1 MENMMSKVNIRNKRN
16 QFSIIKNNSKLIDSL
31 SDKDNYDILKIMGK
45 SVIKVGDVEL
55 VFYDVDNVD
64 LINAKYASKR
74 METNK
79 NRVVNEN
86 YRSLEPIEEDKKLYD
101 NKKDFTKE
109 IDNVKIIKHIHDI
122 DERAGEDV
130 FIVDKEKEY
139 SI

>member
-1 MENMMSKVNIRNKRN
+1 MENMVGKGNIRNKRN

-31 SDKDNYDILKIMGK
+31 SDRDNYDILKIMGK
-45 SVIKVGDVEL
+45 SVIKVGNVEL

-86 YRSLEPIEEDKKLYD
+86 YRGLEPVEEDKKLYD

-109 IDNVKIIKHIHDI
+109 MVNVKIIKHTHDI
-122 DERAGEDV
+122 DERVGEDV
-130 FIVDKEKEY
+130 LIVDREKEY